1 MSILNFG
8 SITVMVTG
16 YTLNNRIPYFQK
28 AVPLRLRD
36 RLGKA
41 TIKIR
46 LIPENGNVAVQ
57 CHRLTLK
64 YQALFKALE
73 QDEALVPSE
82 ARLAAFALLD
92 TYGLKPGDGLY
103 EMPMPAGWQGGFDP
117 TPHLNVF
124 LDDLTGRAVEKVA
137 MQALNNKLPVL
148 LSEAFTVYLDNHG
161 KGSDKEFNKNQKQHW
176 DKLIAHFGDI
186 ALEALTREKAKE
198 FRDARLSTGVKTT
211 TLQREINVIRA
222 VINKARHEVPLNMKN
237 HFERLTIQ
245 GANDDKVN
253 REPFTQTEV
262 LTLLDAANSHDDEK
276 RRIVIVLALTG
287 ARLAEIVGL
296 RKQDFDAATTCI
308 HIRPHESRS
317 VKTEASSR
325 IVPLLPLAL
334 DALNRQLDASKTEYL
349 FPAYANKTSTK
360 ADSASATLNKWSKTI
375 VPLKTMHSFRHTLR
389 DQLRAVMCPE
399 SVSKELGGWSATHDI
414 SVGYGQGYPLELK
427 REWLT
432 KAYSWVTGGEL
443 DP

>member
-8 SITVMVTG
+8 SITIIVKG
-16 YTLNNRIPYFQK
+16 YTLNNGIPYFQK
-28 AVPLRLRD
+28 SVPLRLRE

-64 YQALFKALE
+64 HQALFKALE
-73 QDEALVPSE
+73 QNEALVPSE

-92 TYGLKPGDGLY
+92 TYGLKSGDGLH

-117 TPHLNVF
+117 TPHLNDF
-124 LDDLTGRAVEKVA
+124 LDNLTGSPIEKVA

-161 KGSDKEFNKNQKQHW
+161 KGGGKEFSKDQKQHW
-176 DKLIAHFGDI
+176 DKLINHFGDI

-198 FRDARLSTGVKTT
+198 FRDVRLSTGIKTT
-211 TLQREINVIRA
+211 TLQRELNTIRA
-222 VINKARHEVPLNMKN
+222 VINKARHEIPLNMQN
-237 HFERLTIQ
+237 PFEGLTIQ

-253 REPFTQTEV
+253 RVPYTPPEV
-262 LTLLDAANSHDDEK
+262 QTLLDAAITHDDEK

-287 ARLAEIVGL
+287 ARIAEIVGL
-296 RKQDFDAATTCI
+296 RKQDFDAATASI
-308 HIRPHESRS
+308 HIRPHASRPL
-317 VKTEASSR
+317 KTEASKR
-325 IVPLLPLAL
+325 VIPLLQQAL
-334 DALNRQLDASKTEYL
+334 DALNRQMNTSQTEFL
-349 FPAYANKTSTK
+349 FPSYANATNTK
-360 ADSASATLNKWSKTI
+360 ADSASATLNKWSKRI
-375 VPLKTMHSFRHTLR
+375 VPMRTMHCFRHTLR
-389 DQLRAVMCPE
+389 DQLRAIMCPE

-414 SVGYGQGYPLELK
+414 SVGYGQGYPLALK
-427 REWLT
+427 KEWLD
-432 KAYSWVTGGEL
+432 KAYSWVTGGN
-443 DP
+443 